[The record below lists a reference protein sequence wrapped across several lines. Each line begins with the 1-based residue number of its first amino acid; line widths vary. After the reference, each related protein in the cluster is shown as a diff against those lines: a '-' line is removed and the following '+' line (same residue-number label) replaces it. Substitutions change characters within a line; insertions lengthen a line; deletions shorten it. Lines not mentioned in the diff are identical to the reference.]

1 MNYGKFFRL
10 NQSLSKIEDGVA
22 IFDYIDLP
30 AYFEASVENKM
41 SPKYPINV
49 TITEDCIRFRVHYS
63 NYYVNDSSSYIYDV
77 KKAMKGAHIND
88 DDAIIPLNHMDEVI
102 MEFPYMNDSTDRLYK
117 RLREV
122 YDTSYPAIIK
132 GEKNIINNFIYDLII
147 KRYQKLTKEPE
158 DFSLQESLYHNL
170 RVYNDGDL
178 SYSTLWLM
186 GLSANGEYSLSSNA
200 KKDDLPKVEEESNC
214 ITGFLRKLVLDFMFD
229 LNHSDV
235 FQTSKYYQAM
245 YTGLMSNFYF
255 SALIHKCEYYYYR
268 GLITDVID
276 KKRIKDPTKRTDHV
290 RCLYAQKLFGAEKAW
305 IQDIMSPASE
315 KYFEHYYTNNSSDK
329 GSLLSELSS
338 FIKRLWN
345 PYRFK
350 VWNSWFAK
358 PEEEMRRVC
367 FTMKDDCEENHLCNS
382 ETIVE
387 YLNLFAYKSDEASNK
402 MIKDSENFRVAIS
415 QWYLKRYAFVD
426 VLHMHMFKS
435 ANWFFFIAMLLIISL
450 LFVFPESV
458 TKQFWLDRINI
469 AKFVGGVTVVVLLYK
484 GMRAY
489 WPRIKKERNDFTL
502 GETRKILVFKR
513 TIAIVL
519 ITTLLFFV
527 LIYAP
532 NFVND
537 YFPCWSDAMNE
548 ESSNGTLSKLAFVL
562 AQIGAI
568 VFINK
573 YINKICN
580 LHWLSNMHLFYP
592 RLIASITTAWL
603 TLAIGNELFGTF
615 FDSIVS
621 WSTSI
626 WLAVIVFVF
635 AMYEINN
642 MLPFENIWNRLY
654 RCLGIIVISY
664 VISLIVGLFI
674 INFTGERFLER
685 SGVLEDFYSQ
695 YVNGD
700 EKQVENKHYSFYSST
715 SDASISQ
722 DSSTMQVSITNIL
735 EERDSLRKLTKL
747 HGTISMNNNEKN
759 GLSDAER
766 LKGLEKVYIVK
777 KGTTDRKHPVVTTW
791 KVGNSKFFI
800 LRDFLIQFA
809 FVAMFIGLFIQMLF
823 EEKSIT
829 EV

>member
-1 MNYGKFFRL
+1 MNYGKYFRL
-10 NQSLSKIEDGVA
+10 NQNISKIEEGVA

-30 AYFEASVENKM
+30 AYFESSGDNLM
-41 SPKYPINV
+41 SPKYPISV
-49 TITEDCIRFRVHYS
+49 SITENNIIFRVHYS
-63 NYYVNDSSSYIYDV
+63 AYKTDESTYLYKIEEGFKDRQSDLKHMEEVILKLPY
-77 KKAMKGAHIND
+77 IND
-88 DDAIIPLNHMDEVI
+88 GVEELYQTIKDIYNTRYPLMIDKHTTLIYELIGERYKGKDGGSLI
-102 MEFPYMNDSTDRLYK
+102 KNDLYK
-117 RLREV
+117 KLRE
-122 YDTSYPAIIK
+122 
-132 GEKNIINNFIYDLII
+132 
-147 KRYQKLTKEPE
+147 
-158 DFSLQESLYHNL
+158 SL
-170 RVYNDGDL
+170 DGDS

-186 GLSANGEYSLSSNA
+186 DIVENVNEG
-200 KKDDLPKVEEESNC
+200 KKIINLYGKDEQKV
-214 ITGFLRKLVLDFMFD
+214 IVTKFLRKLLLDFMFD
-229 LNHSDV
+229 LKHSDV
-235 FQTSKYYQAM
+235 FQTSKYYQVM
-245 YTGLMSNFYF
+245 YSGLMSNFYF

-268 GLITDVID
+268 GLITNVID
-276 KKRIKDPTKRTDHV
+276 KKRIKDPTKRIDHV

-315 KYFEHYYTNNSSDK
+315 KYFEHYHTNNSSDK
-329 GSLLSELSS
+329 GSLLSELNS

-387 YLNLFAYKSDEASNK
+387 YLNLFAYKSEEASKK

-435 ANWFFFIAMLLIISL
+435 ANWFFFIAMLLIICL

-469 AKFVGGVTVVVLLYK
+469 VKFVGGVTAAVLLYK

-489 WPRIKKERNDFTL
+489 WPRIKKERSDFTL

-519 ITTLLFFV
+519 ITTLLFLV

-537 YFPCWSDAMNE
+537 YLPGWSDTMNE

-568 VFINK
+568 IFINK
-573 YINKICN
+573 FTNKIHN

-654 RCLGIIVISY
+654 RCLGIMVISY

-700 EKQVENKHYSFYSST
+700 EKQVENKHYSFYSSI

-735 EERDSLRKLTKL
+735 EERDSLKKLTKL
-747 HGTISMNNNEKN
+747 YGTITMNSNEKK
-759 GLSDAER
+759 GMSDAER

-777 KGTTDRKHPVVTTW
+777 KGNTDRKHPVVTTW

-800 LRDFLIQFA
+800 MRDFLIQFA
-809 FVAMFIGLFIQMLF
+809 FVAMFIGIFIQMLF

-829 EV
+829 EI